1 MGEENPWHN
10 AIAGLRVRDDHPH
23 RQPTTWQ
30 YWLTGNK
37 EQVCAIYDQRI
48 TTSAKTGIGLRSDI
62 ACELFENLAA
72 EEQAKWEERA
82 NKDWEEK
89 QAEYAA
95 ADKGKPSC
103 DPTIQKQ

>member
-1 MGEENPWHN
+1 M
-10 AIAGLRVRDDHPH
+10 ADLRVRGDRTH
-23 RQPTTWQ
+23 RQPATWQ
-30 YWLTGNK
+30 YWLSENT
-37 EQVCAIYDQRI
+37 ETVRAVYDQRI